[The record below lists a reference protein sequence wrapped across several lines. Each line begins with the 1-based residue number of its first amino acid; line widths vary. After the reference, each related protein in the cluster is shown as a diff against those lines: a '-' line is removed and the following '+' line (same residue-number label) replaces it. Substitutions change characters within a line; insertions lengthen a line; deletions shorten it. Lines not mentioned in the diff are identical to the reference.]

1 MLERLFKS
9 MTKNNEEI
17 EFIRDSS
24 LLVSK
29 TLAEIAK
36 ILKPGITG
44 LDLDKLA
51 EEFIND
57 HGALPAF
64 KGYGGFPNS
73 LCISINEAVVHGIPN
88 NKPIKET
95 DIVSIDC
102 GTLKNGFYG
111 DHAYT
116 FVMNDVS
123 NDVVKLVEVTKKSL
137 YLAIEKAIVGNRVGD
152 IGFAVQQFCEK
163 ENGYGVVRELVGHG
177 VGSELHEDPEIPN
190 YGRKGQGVRL
200 KENMVLAIEPMINLG
215 TKSVV
220 SLNDGW
226 TIVTK
231 DKKPSAHFEHNIVV
245 KNDKAEILSDFNI
258 IELEISKN
266 KEIQEIVA

>member
-1 MLERLFKS
+1 MLDHLFKS

-17 EFIRDSS
+17 ELIRDSS

-36 ILKPGITG
+36 IIKPGISG

-57 HGALPAF
+57 HGAKPAF

-73 LCISINEAVVHGIPN
+73 LCISINEAVVHGIPTKN
-88 NKPIKET
+88 PIKET
-95 DIVSIDC
+95 DILSIDC
-102 GTLKNGFYG
+102 GTYKNGFYG

-123 NDVVKLVEVTKKSL
+123 EDVVKLVDVTKKSL
-137 YLAIEKAIVGNRVGD
+137 YLAIEKAITGNRIGD
-152 IGFAVQQFCEK
+152 IGFAVQQYCER
-163 ENGYGVVRELVGHG
+163 EHGYGVVRELVGHG
-177 VGSELHEDPEIPN
+177 LGKDLHEDPEVPN

-200 KENMVLAIEPMINLG
+200 KQNMVLAIEPMINLG
-215 TKSVV
+215 TKSVI
-220 SLNDGW
+220 SLDDGW
-226 TIVTK
+226 TIITK
-231 DKKPSAHFEHNIVV
+231 DYKPSAHFEHNVVV
-245 KNDKAEILSDFNI
+245 KSNKAEILSDFSI
-258 IELEISKN
+258 IEQEIEKN
-266 KEIQEIVA
+266 KELQEIVA

>member
-1 MLERLFKS
+1 MLERLFNS
-9 MTKNNEEI
+9 MTKNIEEI
-17 EFIRDSS
+17 EFIRESS

-29 TLAEIAK
+29 TLAELAK
-36 ILKPGITG
+36 IIKPGISG
-44 LDLDKLA
+44 LELDKLA

-57 HGALPAF
+57 NGALPAF

-73 LCISINEAVVHGIPN
+73 LCISINEAVVHGIPT
-88 NKPIKET
+88 KEPIKET

-102 GTLKNGFYG
+102 GTLKNGYYG

-123 NDVVKLVEVTKKSL
+123 KDVVKLVEVTKKSL

-152 IGFAVQQFCEK
+152 IGFAVQQFCER
-163 ENGYGVVRELVGHG
+163 NHGYGVVRELVGHG
-177 VGSELHEDPEIPN
+177 LGKSLHEDPEVPN

-220 SLNDGW
+220 SLSDGW
-226 TIVTK
+226 TIITK

-245 KNDKAEILSDFNI
+245 KANEAEILSDFNI
-258 IELEISKN
+258 IETEIKKN
-266 KEIQEIVA
+266 KDLQEIVI